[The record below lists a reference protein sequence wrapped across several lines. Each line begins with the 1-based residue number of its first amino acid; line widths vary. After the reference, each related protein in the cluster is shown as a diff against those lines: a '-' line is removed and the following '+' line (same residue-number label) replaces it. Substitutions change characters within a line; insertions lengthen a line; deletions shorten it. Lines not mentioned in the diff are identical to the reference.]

1 MSQNDGGSGEG
12 HGPVGAHGPAGAHGR
27 QLERVLILN
36 AGSSS
41 LKWSVLRAA
50 DGMVEDEGNQSW
62 QDPDP
67 QRHEAEVQ
75 AVLGRAGR
83 VDAAGHRVVHGG
95 PTFQQA
101 VLVDDGVRRAIAD
114 LADLAP
120 LHNPAALAGIE
131 AVAALDPAL
140 PQVAAFDTAFH
151 RTIPERAA
159 LYAVPREWTARW
171 SLRRYGFHGLSV
183 SYAVGRSG
191 ELLGSVPARLVVCH
205 LGSGCSITAVRDG
218 RSADTSMGFTPLEGV
233 MMGTRSGSVDPG
245 LLLYLLTKQGVSA
258 AELDDTLNDRSG
270 LLGVSGVAGDL
281 RKVQSAID
289 VGDAQAAQ
297 AYDMF
302 VYSLARMAGAM
313 IGVLGGLDALVFT
326 GGIGEHSARVR
337 GDVCQALGY
346 AGVSLRPEER
356 DAAPSHEGAQA
367 PSGDGDRDIAAPD
380 SRVRVL
386 VLAARED
393 LSVLAEVRRL
403 LG

>member
-1 MSQNDGGSGEG
+1 MSQNDGGSG
-12 HGPVGAHGPAGAHGR
+12 GAVHAGHGPAGGQSR
-27 QLERVLILN
+27 TIERVLILN

-50 DGMVEDEGNQSW
+50 DGAVEAQGNESW

-67 QRHEAEVQ
+67 RRHKDEVQ
-75 AVLGRAGR
+75 AVLKRVGT

-101 VLVDDGVRRAIAD
+101 VIVDDGVRRAIAD

-171 SLRRYGFHGLSV
+171 SLRRYGFHGLSGSYSV
-183 SYAVGRSG
+183 SRGAA
-191 ELLGSVPARLVVCH
+191 LLGGVPARLVVCH
-205 LGSGCSITAVRDG
+205 LGSGCSITAVREG

-245 LLLYLLTKQGVSA
+245 LLLYLQTKQGVSVS
-258 AELDDTLNDRSG
+258 ELDDTLNDRSG

-289 VGDAQAAQ
+289 AGDAQAALS
-297 AYDMF
+297 YEMF
-302 VYSLARMAGAM
+302 VYSLVRTAGAM

-337 GDVCQALGY
+337 HDVCQALGY
-346 AGVSLRPEER
+346 VGVVLRPQEP
-356 DAAPSHEGAQA
+356 DATPSDGGGQA
-367 PSGDGDRDIAAPD
+367 PSGDRDIAAPD

-386 VLAARED
+386 VIAARED
-393 LSVLAEVRRL
+393 LSVLGEVRRL
-403 LG
+403 LSG

>member
-1 MSQNDGGSGEG
+1 MSQNDGGSDNAG
-12 HGPVGAHGPAGAHGR
+12 HGPASGQSR
-27 QLERVLILN
+27 EIERVLILN

-50 DGMVEDEGNQSW
+50 DGAVEAQGNESW

-67 QRHEAEVQ
+67 QRHKDEVR
-75 AVLGRAGR
+75 AVLGRAGK

-101 VLVDDGVRRAIAD
+101 VIVDDGVRRAIAD

-183 SYAVGRSG
+183 SYSVGRG
-191 ELLGSVPARLVVCH
+191 AELLGEVPARLVVCH

-218 RSADTSMGFTPLEGV
+218 HSADTSMGFTPLEGV

-245 LLLYLLTKQGVSA
+245 LLLYLQTKQGVTA

-289 VGDAQAAQ
+289 AGDAQAAL

-302 VYSLARMAGAM
+302 VYSLVRTAGAM

-337 GDVCQALGY
+337 HDVCQALAY
-346 AGVSLRPEER
+346 VGVSVPAEEQ
-356 DAAPSHEGAQA
+356 DSAPLPGGAPA
-367 PSGDGDRDIAAPD
+367 PTGDRDIAAPD
-380 SRVRVL
+380 SRARVL
-386 VLAARED
+386 VIAARED
-393 LSVLAEVRRL
+393 LSVLGEVRHL
-403 LG
+403 LSR